1 MKRAELI
8 IEKDAGH
15 FWGRVE
21 GKGFM
26 PTGQGATIA
35 QLIENVKDSI
45 RDYQKH
51 EGRKDKIWARINVD
65 KLTFDLR
72 YDLAAFFEA
81 FDFLNLTVIA
91 KKANMNR
98 SLLNQYVKGLKP
110 ASAAQ
115 TRKIETVIH
124 NLAKEMMDAELS
136 A

>member
-1 MKRAELI
+1 MKTLELI
-8 IEKDAGH
+8 IEKEAGH

-26 PTGQGATIA
+26 PTGQGTTIA
-35 QLIENVKDSI
+35 ELIGNVKDSI

-51 EGRKDKIWARINVD
+51 EGRKDKIWVQIDVNRLA
-65 KLTFDLR
+65 FDLR

-115 TRKIETVIH
+115 TKKIETVIH
-124 NLAKEMMDAELS
+124 TLAKEMMDAELS